1 MYRKVERVKIVYIVY
16 KAKIKIK
23 IMKKLTFEIL
33 LDICSEVCGVSPK
46 MIISRNRSREF
57 VTARQVFCYYAVNTM
72 KCRLTEVAKFL
83 DRDHTTVI
91 YSERTAKD
99 RKFVDDGS
107 FTPFFDKVGNI
118 LFQNYGSNTISL
130 VFTNGEE
137 RERFL
142 AIAKENNWN
151 LL

>member
-1 MYRKVERVKIVYIVY
+1 
-16 KAKIKIK
+16 
-23 IMKKLTFEIL
+23 MKKLTFDIL
-33 LDICSEVCGVSPK
+33 LDICATVCEVDPK

-57 VTARQVFCYYAVNTM
+57 VTARQVFCYHAINTM
-72 KCRLTEVAKFL
+72 KSRFTEVGKFL
-83 DRDHTTVI
+83 DRDHTTII

-107 FTPFFDKVGNI
+107 FTPYFDKVGNI
-118 LFQNYGSNTISL
+118 LFEEYGANTISL
-130 VFTNGEE
+130 VFTDSEE

-142 AIAKENNWN
+142 VLAKENNWN